1 MVVTYPVEGH
11 FEHDH
16 ADRCGDVTDTLQ
28 MALMC
33 ADPRL
38 QDIVVVH
45 VDMAASARVIGNIP
59 RRAFGETDLRPQHLT
74 LAGLSKVPAAVE
86 HEGILPTVHTEEY
99 APNNPKVAPMPRVD
113 GDLGPCIREEVTI
126 RAGLK
131 VYDRK
136 NFLAELHRTG
146 SSRHLGCA
154 HNFTK
159 KSVQHTS
166 REGVDRNL
174 GLIPNFCPCKS
185 GRGKLRPL
193 CQRECARWGYTGDCP
208 EE

>member
-59 RRAFGETDLRPQHLT
+59 RRAFGETGP
-74 LAGLSKVPAAVE
+74 SPAAPHARWPAVKYRLLWSTRE
-86 HEGILPTVHTEEY
+86 FCQL
-99 APNNPKVAPMPRVD
+99 
-113 GDLGPCIREEVTI
+113 CIRRST
-126 RAGLK
+126 R
-131 VYDRK
+131 
-136 NFLAELHRTG
+136 RT
-146 SSRHLGCA
+146 
-154 HNFTK
+154 TPK
-159 KSVQHTS
+159 
-166 REGVDRNL
+166 
-174 GLIPNFCPCKS
+174 
-185 GRGKLRPL
+185 
-193 CQRECARWGYTGDCP
+193 
-208 EE
+208 